1 MFGYICINKQELKG
15 KDYDRYRGYYCG
27 LCRKLKKR
35 YGRTG
40 QMLLNYDM
48 TFLIIL
54 LEGLYEKEETEERHR
69 CIAHPMEK
77 HRQILS
83 ELTDYAADMNVLL
96 SYHKALD
103 DWNDEHSI
111 LKRIL
116 ARKLSGSYYELKG
129 KYPRQA
135 RALEENIR
143 KLAQAERSGCED
155 LDYVAGL
162 TGSFLAELCV
172 WKEDEWAGELRML
185 GYYLGK
191 FIYLMDAFEDM
202 EKDRK
207 SGNYNLFLRL
217 QEKKGE
223 EFRQEAE
230 GILVDMMT
238 NCARVFERLPVV
250 HCSEILKNILYSG
263 VWCRYSMILKKREE
277 KA

>member
-1 MFGYICINKQELKG
+1 
-15 KDYDRYRGYYCG
+15 
-27 LCRKLKKR
+27 
-35 YGRTG
+35 
-40 QMLLNYDM
+40 
-48 TFLIIL
+48 
-54 LEGLYEKEETEERHR
+54 
-69 CIAHPMEK
+69 
-77 HRQILS
+77 
-83 ELTDYAADMNVLL
+83 
-96 SYHKALD
+96 
-103 DWNDEHSI
+103 
-111 LKRIL
+111 
-116 ARKLSGSYYELKG
+116 
-129 KYPRQA
+129 
-135 RALEENIR
+135 
-143 KLAQAERSGCED
+143 
-155 LDYVAGL
+155 
-162 TGSFLAELCV
+162 
-172 WKEDEWAGELRML
+172 ML